1 MCIYDFDN
9 DVRPVMRF
17 YGGNAGRKEC
27 ISFSGAT
34 WLVKYPESTAGMRG
48 RNLTSYTTAPVSE
61 YVGSHVY
68 EMVGIPVH
76 QTLLGLRN
84 GRLVVACRDFTD
96 DLPKGAAFYD
106 FHDVKNNTAGLDVLP
121 DGSASSGN
129 STYLSDV
136 LKQVYEAP
144 LVSAV
149 PGVRERFW
157 DMFVVDAVIG
167 NSDRDNTNW
176 GFIFDAERG
185 TASLAPV
192 FDNGN
197 CLFNKRS
204 AEADLDA
211 LSDES
216 TMRSLAL
223 DAPVSIY
230 LSDDGRRIHPF
241 NYIRTSRDADCLAAV
256 DRFVSAFS
264 LDRFEGLLS
273 SLPGETRGSIVM
285 PQEKRE
291 FLNEIVR
298 IRVDE
303 GLRPFA
309 GWSHDV
315 PELGDTSCRR
325 GQDAR

>member
-1 MCIYDFDN
+1 
-9 DVRPVMRF
+9 MRF

-34 WLVKYPESTAGMRG
+34 WLVKYPSQ
-48 RNLTSYTTAPVSE
+48 LFSYAPSPVSE
-61 YVGSHVY
+61 YVGSHVF
-68 EMVGIPVH
+68 EMVGISVH

-84 GRLVVACRDFTD
+84 GMLVVACRDFTD
-96 DLPKGAAFYD
+96 DLAKGEAFYD

-144 LVSAV
+144 FVSTV
-149 PGVRERFW
+149 SGVRERFW

-167 NSDRDNTNW
+167 NSDRNNTNW
-176 GFIFDAERG
+176 GFIFDTERN
-185 TASLAPV
+185 TARLAPV

-197 CLFNKRS
+197 CLFNKR
-204 AEADLDA
+204 AADADLDA

-216 TMRSLAL
+216 AMRSLAL

-230 LSDDGRRIHPF
+230 LRDDGKRIHPF
-241 NYIRTSRDADCLAAV
+241 SYIRTSRDIDCLAAV

-264 LDRFEGLLS
+264 LDRFEDLLS
-273 SLPGETRGSIVM
+273 SLPDETRGSVVM

-291 FLNEIVR
+291 FLSEIVR
-298 IRVDE
+298 IRDEE

-315 PELGDTSCRR
+315 PELDGTSYRR
-325 GQDAR
+325 DEDAR

>member
-1 MCIYDFDN
+1 
-9 DVRPVMRF
+9 MRF
-17 YGGNAGRKEC
+17 YGGNEGRKEC

-34 WLVKYPESTAGMRG
+34 WLVKYPSP
-48 RNLTSYTTAPVSE
+48 LFSYAPSPVSE

-68 EMVGIPVH
+68 EMVGISVH

-84 GRLVVACRDFTD
+84 GKLVVACRDFTD
-96 DLPKGAAFYD
+96 ALAKGEAFYD

-144 LVSAV
+144 FVSAV

-167 NSDRDNTNW
+167 NSDRNNTNW
-176 GFIFDAERG
+176 GFIFDAARG
-185 TASLAPV
+185 TARLAPV

-204 AEADLDA
+204 ADADLDA
-211 LSDES
+211 LSDEAA
-216 TMRSLAL
+216 MRSLAL
-223 DAPVSIY
+223 VAPVSIY
-230 LSDDGRRIHPF
+230 LRDDGKRIHPF
-241 NYIRTSRDADCLAAV
+241 GYIRTSHDIDCLAAV

-264 LDRFEGLLS
+264 LDRFEDLLS
-273 SLPGETRGSIVM
+273 SLPDETRGSVVM

-291 FLNEIVR
+291 FLSEIVR
-298 IRVDE
+298 IRVEE

-309 GWSHDV
+309 EWSHDV
-315 PELGDTSCRR
+315 PELVDTSCRR
-325 GQDAR
+325 DEDAR